1 MGDRGK
7 EGGSLSFPVDSGW
20 RSVRGVVGIWGWS
33 WYPRV
38 QRGLEGKL
46 WKVSECTSRGEFRI
60 HLCTRVLAV
69 CHTYKVTVHT
79 GDRPGGGTS
88 AGVHMTMCGGPQSGH
103 SGKLW
108 LDNGQRAFL
117 PGQSDIFV
125 VTSPVLV
132 SPLESLTIGH
142 DSTGPSP
149 GWFLEEV
156 RIIKI

>member
-1 MGDRGK
+1 MCIIRT
-7 EGGSLSFPVDSGW
+7 
-20 RSVRGVVGIWGWS
+20 
-33 WYPRV
+33 
-38 QRGLEGKL
+38 
-46 WKVSECTSRGEFRI
+46 VS
-60 HLCTRVLAV
+60 
-69 CHTYKVTVHT
+69 HTYKVTVHT

-88 AGVHMTMCGGPQSGH
+88 AGVHVTLCGGPQSSH

-117 PGQSDIFV
+117 PGQSDVFV
-125 VTSPVLV
+125 LTSPALV

-156 RIIKI
+156 RISEHKSMCGKDHQTQKPKNPIVTKSHAPFYSMPHPFSGPL